1 MASCSARGSR
11 SIAGRYQLQS
21 RTTTSGLPMLAF
33 SHSALTTVVSGDGDD
48 DEAIATVAEEEWRAR
63 DECRDG
69 RGRRATMQGDARVSA
84 ADIKVTAD
92 LDRGCVLGRPKGRT
106 FVSGRGRRGRV
117 AARRSANS
125 GRESKTIRRKSQLT
139 PPCCKANARRDSKLV

>member
-106 FVSGRGRRGRV
+106 FVSARDADEAGSQRHDRRTQAG
-117 AARRSANS
+117 S
-125 GRESKTIRRKSQLT
+125 RKRFAG
-139 PPCCKANARRDSKLV
+139 KAN

>member
-1 MASCSARGSR
+1 M
-11 SIAGRYQLQS
+11 
-21 RTTTSGLPMLAF
+21 AF

-106 FVSGRGRRGRV
+106 FVSGR

>member
-1 MASCSARGSR
+1 
-11 SIAGRYQLQS
+11 
-21 RTTTSGLPMLAF
+21 MLAF

-92 LDRGCVLGRPKGRT
+92 RDRGCVRRRPEGRT
-106 FVSGRGRRGRV
+106 FVSARDADEAGFRV
-117 AARRSANS
+117 AARPIGEQRQGVEND
-125 GRESKTIRRKSQLT
+125 SQEK
-139 PPCCKANARRDSKLV
+139 PN

>member
-1 MASCSARGSR
+1 
-11 SIAGRYQLQS
+11 
-21 RTTTSGLPMLAF
+21 MLAF

-92 LDRGCVLGRPKGRT
+92 RDRGCVRRRPEGRT
-106 FVSGRGRRGRV
+106 FVSARETQTRPGSGSRRD
-117 AARRSANS
+117 RSAKQRQGVEND
-125 GRESKTIRRKSQLT
+125 SQEK
-139 PPCCKANARRDSKLV
+139 PN

>member
-1 MASCSARGSR
+1 M
-11 SIAGRYQLQS
+11 
-21 RTTTSGLPMLAF
+21 AF

-92 LDRGCVLGRPKGRT
+92 LDRGCVLGRPKGPT
-106 FVSGRGRRGRV
+106 FVSARDADEAGFETIGEHRQGVENDSQEKPTDSPVLQSQCPSGFQTRLT
-117 AARRSANS
+117 AAR
-125 GRESKTIRRKSQLT
+125 
-139 PPCCKANARRDSKLV
+139 PV